1 MERLLETYCARRE
14 IDKEKTLPICFPFLC
29 PMAKK
34 SNPVSL
40 PRPRGRASLQKT
52 RLAKLRKLI
61 GVDAVAFAGLAGV
74 SLNYLQRLESG
85 HRPLG
90 EELALKIQ
98 KQTAIAAQWLLGGG
112 ANPVDDMGDPY
123 TRKSYERRR
132 IALAERPGALLQ
144 RAHLR
149 GMLGAKVEAIVAA
162 AGRAHDERI
171 FCYRLE
177 KFLAENAAEFGI
189 DEEVVRLGEKEA
201 MLLKSLRD
209 VFDERITGYRKC
221 RKQFASMLTTL
232 EKKAQKPLAPGMP
245 ASGPGI
251 LPILQIVAV
260 QVGIREPWRIND
272 NHDDD
277 D

>member
-1 MERLLETYCARRE
+1 M
-14 IDKEKTLPICFPFLC
+14 I
-29 PMAKK
+29 KK
-34 SNPVSL
+34 PDSILL
-40 PRPRGRASLQKT
+40 PRSRGRASLQKT
-52 RLAKLRKLI
+52 RLAKLRQLI
-61 GVDAVAFAGLAGV
+61 GIDAVAFARRAGI

-90 EELALKIQ
+90 EELALRIQ
-98 KQTAIAAQWLLGGG
+98 KQTAVAAQWLLGGG
-112 ANPVDDMGDPY
+112 AGNPVDDMGDLY
-123 TRKSYERRR
+123 TRRTYERRR
-132 IALAERPGALLQ
+132 IALAERPGTLPQ

-189 DEEVVRLGEKEA
+189 DEEVARLGEKEA

-277 D
+277 DD